1 MGRIDSAVGSFDA
14 MLSLVPLRLEGPVL
28 DFQGDLAF
36 RLPSGNDAAVA
47 AFLTKARPQLDGAYE
62 RHRGGDAGGA
72 DEMVAI
78 AEAAG
83 VSRDDFSR
91 LVSLGDFFQ
100 IYNDLRTIQTGEGP
114 TSETAQFRLAETRI
128 GPNSVVLDIGCSCGR
143 HLKDL
148 LGRSP
153 RMLVGLD
160 ANLLVLLLGAKA
172 WESKGIGGVTHWVC
186 ADAVRLPFKDASFT
200 HAQSFAT
207 LNYLP
212 IRATLSEFG
221 RVLAPGGRLLFTVEG
236 SGLWKNFWDT
246 AGSLRRRVNL
256 LRGLA
261 GNALLGLG
269 LDWQEGRL
277 TRRLSRN
284 TQYKPGTIARI
295 VDRIGFDVERCEVL
309 REYKGWPWIIGVSA
323 RKRGGDSAAAVKS

>member
-1 MGRIDSAVGSFDA
+1 MAQSSVTDA
-14 MLSLVPLRLEGPVL
+14 FEAILSRAPLRTEGPVL
-28 DFQGDLAF
+28 DFQGERAF

-47 AFLTKARPQLDGAYE
+47 AFLSGARPQLDGAYE

-148 LGRSP
+148 LGYSP
-153 RMLVGLD
+153 RMLVGADL
-160 ANLLVLLLGAKA
+160 NLFALMLGATTWKA
-172 WESKGIGGVTHWVC
+172 QGIGDLMHWVC
-186 ADAVRLPFKDASFT
+186 ADALQLPFKDASFT
-200 HAQSFAT
+200 HLNSFAT
-207 LNYLP
+207 LDLLP
-212 IRATLSEFG
+212 VHAAIREWN
-221 RVLAPGGRLLFTVEG
+221 RVLAPGGQLVITVEG
-236 SGLWKNFWDT
+236 HGLWRGFWDS
-246 AGSLRRRVNL
+246 ARSVRRRVNL
-256 LRGLA
+256 LRSLA

-269 LDWQEGRL
+269 IDWQRSPI
-277 TRRLSRN
+277 TRRLSRH
-284 TQYKPGTIARI
+284 TQYTTGTITRI

-323 RKRGGDSAAAVKS
+323 RKRGGDSDAAVRS